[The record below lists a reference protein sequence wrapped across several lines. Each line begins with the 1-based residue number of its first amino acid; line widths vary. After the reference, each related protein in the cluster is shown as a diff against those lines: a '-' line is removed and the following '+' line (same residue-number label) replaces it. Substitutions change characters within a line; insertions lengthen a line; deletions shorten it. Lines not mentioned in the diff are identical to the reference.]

1 MTHYGDYEVSMPP
14 SDSIS
19 ALEFSPAPSNFLC
32 AASWDQTVRIWSV
45 EMSGVTTPK
54 ISCNVRAPAM
64 DVSWSDDCGKI
75 YLCTSGGEV
84 IQWDLQSNQL
94 IRLGVHDAGVRS
106 CHWIKSATF
115 RCLMTGS
122 WDKTLKFWDTR
133 SPVPMLN
140 LNLPDRCYATDV
152 LYPIVAVVCA
162 SNSIVTYSLDK
173 LSMGS
178 RCVESKLK
186 QQMRCISLFRDKDS
200 DSDGP
205 AGFVVGGIEGR
216 CLSGYQNIYAVND
229 VKHHPVHNTLA
240 TVGSDGVYLFWDTHS
255 LECLFASNT
264 KDQPVTKCCF
274 NADGH
279 IFAYAL
285 GYDWARGHEHYDPK
299 KQPQILLH
307 PCFDVMKP
315 KRYIVDNS
323 I

>member
-32 AASWDQTVRIWSV
+32 AASWDQTVLIWSV

-64 DVSWSDDCGKI
+64 D
-75 YLCTSGGEV
+75 
-84 IQWDLQSNQL
+84 SNQL

-115 RCLMTGS
+115 RCLMTES
-122 WDKTLKFWDTR
+122 WDKTLKIWDTR
-133 SPVPMLN
+133 SPVPMFN

-152 LYPIVAVVCA
+152 LYPMVAVVCA

-186 QQMRCISLFRDKDS
+186 QQMRCISLFRDMDS
-200 DSDGP
+200 VSNGP

-216 CLSGYQNIYAVND
+216 TAVHYLKGASESFAFKCHRSSCLSGYQNIYAVND
-229 VKHHPVHNTLA
+229 VKHHPVYNTLA
-240 TVGSDGVYLFWDTHS
+240 TVGPDGVYS
-255 LECLFASNT
+255 LDCLFASNT
-264 KDQPVTKCCF
+264 KDQPVSKCCI

-299 KQPQILLH
+299 MQPQILLH
-307 PCFDVMKP
+307 PCFEVLG
-315 KRYIVDNS
+315 
-323 I
+323 